1 MDKPEPSCNINSKNE
16 TARDLRKRNKRL
28 KASRNGLQEKG
39 RQQAETVKALKGK
52 ADDLKTSRDLWK
64 KRCNQE
70 AEEKKRLT
78 IELKANKTHIEE
90 LSIIAQERE
99 RLLKI
104 KDRYQEEDRAKYE
117 KEIAELKKK
126 LMK

>member
-1 MDKPEPSCNINSKNE
+1 MNEPEPSNNVNSKNE

-39 RQQAETVKALKGK
+39 RQQADTIKTLKGK
-52 ADDLKTSRDLWK
+52 ADDLQTSRDLWK

-78 IELKANKTHIEE
+78 IELKANKTHMEE
-90 LSIIAQERE
+90 ISIVAQERE
-99 RLLKI
+99 QLLKI
-104 KDRYQEEDRAKYE
+104 KDLRQEEDRAKYE

>member
-1 MDKPEPSCNINSKNE
+1 MNEPEPSDNINSKNE

-28 KASRNGLQEKG
+28 KVSRNGLQDKS
-39 RQQAETVKALKGK
+39 RQQADTIKSLRGK

-64 KRCNQE
+64 KRCDM
-70 AEEKKRLT
+70 EEENKKRLT

-90 LSIIAQERE
+90 LSILAQERE
-99 RLLKI
+99 RLLIIRDKCL
-104 KDRYQEEDRAKYE
+104 EEDRAKYE